1 MGRDDEDAAALDS
14 TDGDPAGGEVADR
27 ADDAGGEGGPDAVG
41 GDEDAQPD
49 ERIGGGF
56 FEEEIGPGSA
66 MAHLYRGEVHR
77 MTIWRERLDRSTR
90 WAVVVLAAV
99 LTWAFSSA
107 ANPHYVILVGVA
119 IVGIFCGIEAH
130 RYRGYDVWRSRVRTL
145 QVNAFAYALDPSVGV
160 DDPDWREKLARDYRE
175 PTIKITFEEAFAH
188 RLRRVYYPLALVLL
202 AAWVVRVTAFAGT
215 PWPESATV
223 GRIPGVAVTAL
234 VGIVYLAAG
243 VVAYR
248 PRSWRARGELREE
261 DLRSE

>member
-1 MGRDDEDAAALDS
+1 MGRDDEDAADRDVDAA
-14 TDGDPAGGEVADR
+14 DGDD
-27 ADDAGGEGGPDAVG
+27 EGTR
-41 GDEDAQPD
+41 EDADVENGEAPPD

-56 FEEEIGPGSA
+56 FEEGIGPGSA

-77 MTIWRERLDRSTR
+77 MTRWRERLDRSTR

-107 ANPHYVILVGVA
+107 SNPHYVILVGVGV
-119 IVGIFCGIEAH
+119 VGIFCGIEAH
-130 RYRGYDVWRSRVRTL
+130 RYRGYDMWRSRVRTL

-160 DDPDWREKLARDYRE
+160 TDPDWRRELARDYRD
-175 PTIKITFEEAFAH
+175 PAIKITFEEAYAH

-202 AAWVVRVTAFAGT
+202 AAWVVRITAFAGAT
-215 PWPESATV
+215 WPESAAV

-234 VGIVYLAAG
+234 VGLVYLAAG
-243 VVAYR
+243 VIAYR

-261 DLRSE
+261 DLRGE